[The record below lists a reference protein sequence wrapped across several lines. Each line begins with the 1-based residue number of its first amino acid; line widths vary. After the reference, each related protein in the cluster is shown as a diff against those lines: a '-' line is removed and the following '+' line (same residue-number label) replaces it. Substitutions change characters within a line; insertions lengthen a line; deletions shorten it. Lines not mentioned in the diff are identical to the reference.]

1 MLSIANM
8 IEVGVIKYKMTQY
21 NSLNVKLSN
30 TQLNKLKSSIKNETD
45 VVLRISS
52 NMVGNSN
59 DNTNFPHELL
69 LTNRRVANIRKAF
82 ANHSSIDIKLSK
94 TQLSKMR
101 QSGGFLKNLLGKLA
115 GPLMKVAMPLAKNV
129 LAPLGLSAA
138 MSAIDGN
145 IKKKMLG
152 SGATTL
158 IISND
163 EMDDILK
170 IVKSLENSGL
180 LLKGV
185 SETIQHEAK
194 EQTGGFLGMLL
205 GTLGA
210 SLLGDVLSKGLSGK
224 GLIRAGEETIRA
236 GYGSERV
243 SLKIF

>member
-1 MLSIANM
+1 
-8 IEVGVIKYKMTQY
+8 MTQY

-30 TQLNKLKSSIKNETD
+30 SQLNKLKSSIKNEND

-52 NMVGNSN
+52 NMVGSSN
-59 DNTNFPHELL
+59 DNTNFPHEFL
-69 LTNRRVANIRKAF
+69 LTDRQVANIRKAF

-94 TQLSKMR
+94 TQLSKMI
-101 QSGGFLKNLLGKLA
+101 QSGGFLGNLLGKLA

-138 MSAIDGN
+138 MSAIDGS

-163 EMDDILK
+163 EMGDILK
-170 IVKSLENSGL
+170 IVKSLEDSGI

-194 EQTGGFLGMLL
+194 EQRGGFLL

-224 GLIRAGEETIRA
+224 GVIRAGEGTIRT
-236 GYGSERV
+236 GYGSKGS
-243 SLKIF
+243 SLKNFDSSTTSFNKL